1 MITAMFSILMIMIF
15 GRLLFF
21 SLRLAWGI
29 GRIVFSLIF
38 LPLTLIGFF
47 LKGLISIA
55 LPALILVGI
64 ISLLTVPSRT

>member
-1 MITAMFSILMIMIF
+1 
-15 GRLLFF
+15 
-21 SLRLAWGI
+21 
-29 GRIVFSLIF
+29 VFSLIF

-55 LPALILVGI
+55 LPALIIVGI